1 MLSPLACAL
10 LLAGGAA
17 SGLINVVAGGGSFLT
32 MALLMEGGLNV
43 NVANGTIRP
52 GILVQNLLA
61 LAIFRE
67 HSLIKRAEVF
77 RWTLPVVLGAIAGSK
92 LASDCPPEVFKQ
104 WMIPLILVG
113 CWPLAQEFLP
123 RPQMPDDGSP
133 PVARRGAWIY
143 FLVAGI
149 YGGLIQAG
157 VGFFL
162 LGAAR
167 HAGYDLR
174 RGNALKVALT
184 FMLGIPSML
193 VFQGAGQIHL
203 EASLWLCGGTLVGA
217 YFGAKWV
224 ALKSMKWLK
233 AFLLGGLLLFVAH
246 LAWGG

>member
-1 MLSPLACAL
+1 MLPPLHCAL

-32 MALLMEGGLNV
+32 MAMLMQGGLNV

-77 RWTLPVVLGAIAGSK
+77 KWTIPVVLGAVLGSK
-92 LASDCPPEVFKQ
+92 IASDAPPEVFKQ
-104 WMIPLILVG
+104 WMIPLVLIG

-123 RPQMPDDGSP
+123 RPEVKNDGSP
-133 PVARRGAWIY
+133 PVARRGAWLY
-143 FLVAGI
+143 FFLAGM

-157 VGFFL
+157 VGFLL

-184 FMLGIPSML
+184 FMLGVPSML

-203 EASLWLCGGTLVGA
+203 EAALWLSGGTLIGA
-217 YFGAKWV
+217 YYGAKWV

-233 AFLLGGLLLFVAH
+233 GFLLMGLLIFVLH
-246 LAWGG
+246 LAFGG